1 MGEMG
6 LSHNIFERFFMLT
19 IVKIILAC
27 IALHTNAEIE
37 AKQLELKIDTLL
49 ELLFS
54 LFKFLR

>member
-1 MGEMG
+1 MG

-37 AKQLELKIDTLL
+37 AKQLELRIDTLL

-54 LFKFLR
+54 LFKFLG